1 MISGLVVASG
11 LVWLILLESP
21 SQFCLILPNIDESTS
36 NLNFVDDDDDEWRD
50 YKEIV
55 FGQ

>member
-1 MISGLVVASG
+1 MISGLVVATG
-11 LVWLILLESP
+11 LVWLTLLESL
-21 SQFCLILPNIDESTS
+21 SQFCLMSPNNDESTS

-50 YKEIV
+50 YKEV